1 MRDLTLILLIKD
13 RPDFLKRWV
22 DYAVINKLNCPI
34 LISDGG
40 KKKANKKTLSR
51 LSNNGVEF
59 KYLKFSYDKDYLQ
72 FCKKIFNSLK
82 ICKSEY
88 VSLCADDDFYINE
101 SLNRGINFLKKN
113 KNYVSYGASIIT
125 FGASNKYDQ
134 VNSIPTN
141 FKRMYDNNKIN
152 NKSLLPRDRF
162 FFFLKN
168 SNFVIFHHIIK
179 KKILIDV
186 YKEILRCKLTIPNL
200 IDLYGNSL
208 IYCKGL
214 VKTNKEIMRMKQY
227 HPSSDAKSRDMNITL
242 LDKNFFLENKELIDK
257 LTKYISI
264 KQKINSFFLK
274 KEIKKKLDE
283 HYFSGSSGYSK
294 KENNFRK
301 ISKITYIKNLI
312 MRKNIT
318 NIYYCFKK
326 KLIIRNF
333 KKFILKIDDK
343 KIKKEINIILNYIYQ
358 NKLVL

>member
-22 DYAVINKLNCPI
+22 TYAIINKPICQI

-40 KKKANKKTLSR
+40 KKKADKKILSR
-51 LSNNGVEF
+51 LSKNGVEF
-59 KYLKFSYDKDYLQ
+59 KYIKFSYDKDYME
-72 FCKKIFNSLK
+72 FCKKVFNSLK
-82 ICKSEY
+82 ICKSKY

-101 SLNRGINFLKKN
+101 SLTRGINFLKIN
-113 KNYVSYGASIIT
+113 KNYVSYGASMIT

-141 FKRMYDNNKIN
+141 FKIMYENNKIN
-152 NKSLLPRDRF
+152 NKSLLPIDRF

-179 KKILIDV
+179 RRILIDV
-186 YKEILRCKLTIPNL
+186 YKEILRSKLTIPNL

-214 VKTNKEIMRMKQY
+214 VKTSKEIMRMKQY

-264 KQKINSFFLK
+264 KQKINSFLLK
-274 KEIKKKLDE
+274 IEIKKKLDK
-283 HYFSGSSGYSK
+283 HYFSGSSSYLK

-312 MRKNIT
+312 MKKTIAD
-318 NIYYCFKK
+318 IYYYFKK
-326 KLIIRNF
+326 KFIIRNF

-343 KIKKEINIILNYIYQ
+343 KIRQEINIIFDYFY
-358 NKLVL
+358 KK